1 MTEPETKTADDLKEK
16 KEEPT
21 QDPPDKKEEKPEKT
35 PIESLPED
43 IQGYIKDLRKEAK
56 DNRTSVTSYKAEVA
70 TLTKK
75 VEDATKSLEKGTKKL
90 EKFEDAEKEA
100 KLAEASEVERLQ
112 IELEEAT
119 KKLTEAQNQVNLKDA
134 EVLTLKSEQ
143 TKSSI
148 TSVVDSVVNAAGY
161 QFKPYQRQ
169 GLLGEVLKADA
180 DGNYM
185 PEEKIKSLV
194 EEFIEENKES
204 PSAPPGGG
212 GKVKTSQIP
221 AMNRLK
227 ELVALSKKRTL
238 TGEEY
243 SELNDLYA
251 KAREAQQSA
260 A

>member
-21 QDPPDKKEEKPEKT
+21 QEPEKKEEKPEKT

-185 PEEKIKSLV
+185 PEEKIKSRV

-204 PSAPPGGG
+204 TPAPPGGG